1 MILYDDKMK
10 VLFHLKGGQ
19 QGELL
24 LNLIFPEYPD
34 GHGEEKRN
42 GDKIPENERETDK
55 SVSLSSGCAYTP
67 VMVGVTRFERSGA
80 KRSDGIAIADRGW
93 RDMEISRHDRV
104 TISNSLVKQMNSRR
118 AKMGD
123 KK

>member
-24 LNLIFPEYPD
+24 LNLLFPDYPD
-34 GHGEEKRN
+34 GHGDDGENAHEM
-42 GDKIPENERETDK
+42 PENEKETDK

-67 VMVGVTRFERSGA
+67 VMVDLRRLELRSYKVRLRTLHA
-80 KRSDGIAIADRGW
+80 
-93 RDMEISRHDRV
+93 
-104 TISNSLVKQMNSRR
+104 
-118 AKMGD
+118 
-123 KK
+123 